1 MMDVKAEFR
10 EVERRAAKLAEAA
23 PEAVTAFRSVGKAMV
38 KERALKLKTKE
49 LIALML
55 ALAARCMPCIMAHA
69 QKAIDA
75 GVTREEVAEAI
86 EVALLMGGGPASAY
100 GAIVLDVYDQLK
112 AK

>member
-1 MMDVKAEFR
+1 MTDVKTEFR
-10 EVERRAAKLAEAA
+10 EAKARSTKLAEAA
-23 PEAVTAFRSVGKAMV
+23 PEVMNHFVSLRDSMS
-38 KERALKLKTKE
+38 KERALSLKTKE

-86 EVALLMGGGPASAY
+86 EVAVLMSGGPASAY
-100 GAIVLDVYDQLK
+100 GGIVLEVYDQLK
-112 AK
+112 A

>member
-1 MMDVKAEFR
+1 MDVKTEFR
-10 EVERRAAKLAEAA
+10 EVKIRSGKLAEAA
-23 PEAVTAFRSVGKAMV
+23 PEVMKAFGSAAEAMG
-38 KERALKLKTKE
+38 KERALTLKTKE

-55 ALAARCMPCIMAHA
+55 ALSARCVPCIMAHV

-86 EVALLMGGGPASAY
+86 EVAVLMGGGPAFSY
-100 GAIVLDVYDQLK
+100 GGIVLEVYDQLK

>member
-1 MMDVKAEFR
+1 MDVKSEFR
-10 EVERRAAKLAEAA
+10 EAKIRSGKLAEAA
-23 PEAVTAFRSVGKAMV
+23 PDLIKAFGAAEEAMG
-38 KERALKLKTKE
+38 KERALTLKTKE

-55 ALAARCMPCIMAHA
+55 ALAARCVPCIMAHV

-86 EVALLMGGGPASAY
+86 EVAIMMGGGPSFSY
-100 GAIVLDVYDQLK
+100 GGIVLEVYDQLK

>member
-1 MMDVKAEFR
+1 MDVKTEIR
-10 EVERRAAKLAEAA
+10 EAKIRSGKLAEAA
-23 PEAVTAFRSVGKAMV
+23 PEVMKAFGAAGEAMA
-38 KERALKLKTKE
+38 KERALTLKTKE

-55 ALAARCMPCIMAHA
+55 ALSSRCVPCIMAHA

-86 EVALLMGGGPASAY
+86 EVAVLMGGGPAYSY
-100 GAIVLDVYDQLK
+100 GGIVLDIYDQLK

>member
-1 MMDVKAEFR
+1 M
-10 EVERRAAKLAEAA
+10 
-23 PEAVTAFRSVGKAMV
+23 G
-38 KERALKLKTKE
+38 KERALTLKTKE

-55 ALAARCMPCIMAHA
+55 ALAARCVPCIMAHV

-86 EVALLMGGGPASAY
+86 EVAIMMGGGPSFSY
-100 GAIVLDVYDQLK
+100 GGIVLEVYDQLK